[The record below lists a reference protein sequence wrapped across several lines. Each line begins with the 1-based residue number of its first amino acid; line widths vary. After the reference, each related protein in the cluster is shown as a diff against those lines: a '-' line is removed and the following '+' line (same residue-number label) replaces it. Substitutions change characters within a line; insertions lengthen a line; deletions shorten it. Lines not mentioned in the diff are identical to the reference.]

1 MKNRNNENEL
11 ISNEDYSKLRKPSF
25 IPDNNAK
32 GISANHIAGINR
44 VVGIEVLANGKP
56 IKHFKHFKLKQSAI
70 NHHEFEIILAHDSLE
85 NRQSQNLEDANKLLG
100 KRFTTTF
107 KYKDADTEDN
117 PNKSFVGVI
126 TSVGFS
132 REKTSLGDIVLK
144 GYSPTILLDSAP
156 HTQSFGGD
164 LPVNM
169 GIIANEVIKQ
179 GLSGSDFD
187 FNIDTND
194 SSQILYSSQYDE
206 THYNYLARMAEAY
219 GEQFYYDG
227 YVLHFGKLPAP
238 SSKRIQLIEG
248 SNVSDLN
255 IEIKAVYTKPQFY
268 GYNSSKNEKL
278 TSGETPIKHLGDLAQ
293 TAYTNNDKIYK
304 TPSLQ
309 VAPIKAATHLDV
321 EYSQKSSS
329 GSKAV
334 DVMNVSG
341 STSIPF
347 LHPGCV
353 TDLKIRVQDSN
364 QTRHLT
370 TIMITET
377 THEVD
382 ARGYYKGSFEA
393 ISEGTGYMPKPEF
406 HVPRP
411 EPQIATVISNTDPA
425 GQGRVTVRF
434 DWQLNDTTD
443 FIRMMSPDAGG
454 TDQITQNRGYVAIPE
469 VGDQVMVNF
478 QHGHPDRPFV
488 MGGMFHGGTG
498 LGGGANNHMKSWQTK
513 SGIKLLMND
522 NEGSVNIID
531 PSGNTY
537 LMDGQGNIAITA
549 PNNITFNAGGN
560 LAINVGQNMTTTVE
574 MNSNE
579 TVGINKSLNVG
590 MMNMLTVGKDFVT
603 NIIGKLNVVGQNMT
617 TTVEM
622 NSNETVGINKSL
634 NVGMMNMLTVGKDF
648 VTNII
653 GKLTHYVK
661 GDMETFGEKEHK
673 TIAIKGVEVSS
684 ENKVE
689 HHAEK
694 EIKNNSNEK
703 SKNH

>member
-1 MKNRNNENEL
+1 MKNRNNENEFP
-11 ISNEDYSKLRKPSF
+11 SNEDYSKLKKPSF
-25 IPDNNAK
+25 TPDNNAK
-32 GISANHIAGINR
+32 AISENHIAGINR
-44 VVGIEVLANGKP
+44 VVGIEVHADGKP
-56 IKHFKHFKLKQSAI
+56 IKHFKHFKLTQSAI
-70 NHHEFEIILAHDSLE
+70 KHHQFEIILAHDSLE

-100 KRFTTTF
+100 KRFTVTF
-107 KYKDADTEDN
+107 KYKDADTEEN

-132 REKTSLGDIVLK
+132 REKTSLGDIVFR
-144 GYSPTILLDSAP
+144 GYSPTILLDGSP
-156 HTQSFGGD
+156 HTQSFGGG
-164 LPVNM
+164 LSVNM
-169 GIIANEVIKQ
+169 GIIAKEVIKQ
-179 GLSGSDFD
+179 GLNGSDFD

-194 SSQILYSSQYDE
+194 SSQIVYSSQYDE

-219 GEQFYYDG
+219 GEQFFYDG
-227 YVLHFGKLPAP
+227 YVLHFGKLPQP
-238 SSKRIQLIEG
+238 SSQRIQLIEG
-248 SNVSDLN
+248 SNVSDLK
-255 IEIKAVYTKPQFY
+255 IELNAVHTKPQFY

-278 TSGETPIKHLGDLAQ
+278 TSGDTPIKHLGDLAK
-293 TAYTNNDKIYK
+293 TAYENNDKIYK
-304 TPSLQ
+304 TPSLR

-321 EYSQKSSS
+321 EYSQKSTS

-334 DVMNVSG
+334 EVMHVSG
-341 STSIPF
+341 FTTIPF

-353 TDLKIRVQDSN
+353 ADIKIREQDSN
-364 QTRHLT
+364 KTRHLT
-370 TIMITET
+370 TLMITET
-377 THEVD
+377 NHEVD

-393 ISEGTGYMPKPEF
+393 IAEGTGYMPKPEF
-406 HVPRP
+406 HTPRP
-411 EPQIATVISNTDPA
+411 EPQIATVISNTDPE

-434 DWQLNDTTD
+434 DWQINDTTD
-443 FIRMMSPDAGG
+443 FIRVMSPDAGG
-454 TDQITQNRGYVAIPE
+454 TDQINQNRGYVAIPE

-498 LGGGANNHMKSWQTK
+498 LGGGINNHMRSFQTK

-522 NEGSVNIID
+522 DEKSVNIID

-537 LMDGQGNIAITA
+537 LMDGQGNITITA

-579 TVGINKSLNVG
+579 TVGINKSLSVG
-590 MMNMLTVGKDFVT
+590 MMNMLTVGKDFV
-603 NIIGKLNVVGQNMT
+603 
-617 TTVEM
+617 
-622 NSNETVGINKSL
+622 S
-634 NVGMMNMLTVGKDF
+634 
-648 VTNII
+648 NII

-673 TIAIKGVEVSS
+673 TIAIKGIEVSS
-684 ENKVE
+684 DSNVE